1 VGVWTGQLDFSTA
14 DDVRETAREVEATGF
29 RALWTGEAVGREVL
43 TAAQLLLSATDSLI
57 VATGIANIWARDALA
72 TAAGQLALGEAYP
85 DRFILGI
92 GVSHKP
98 LLDVRGEDYRTPLTF
113 MREYLDG
120 MDHGYDVYRA
130 VPPASR
136 PPRLLAALGPKM
148 LALAGE
154 RADGAH
160 TYFVPPEHTTVAREV
175 LGPDKL
181 LVPEQVCVLA
191 EDPTVARMSAYLD
204 AMDDDPFVSP
214 DGAPAAR
221 PPVPRVL
228 AALRPPMLRL
238 AAAKALG
245 AISYLVPVEHTRRA
259 REILGP
265 DALLVAEQK
274 VILVD
279 RPEEARARARAALAW
294 YLDTPNYLDNLRWL
308 GFSDADLEGG
318 GSDALVDALVA
329 AGDEGTVVARVQ
341 EHLDAGATQVAVH
354 ALEDGDP
361 FGLATLRRLA
371 PLLLG

>member
-1 VGVWTGQLDFSTA
+1 MSAAQLGRVGVWSGAFGVTPAGA
-14 DDVRETAREVEATGF
+14 ARPAAREIDQLGYDTLWYSEGLGTRESFANGAVLLGATE
-29 RALWTGEAVGREVL
+29 RIR
-43 TAAQLLLSATDSLI
+43 
-57 VATGIANIWARDALA
+57 VASGIANIWARDAVSAANAARVLA
-72 TAAGQLALGEAYP
+72 DAWDGRFLLG
-85 DRFILGI
+85 L
-92 GVSHKP
+92 GVSHPRQVDPRGHRYGKP
-98 LLDVRGEDYRTPLTF
+98 
-113 MREYLDG
+113 
-120 MDHGYDVYRA
+120 
-130 VPPASR
+130 
-136 PPRLLAALGPKM
+136 
-148 LALAGE
+148 
-154 RADGAH
+154 
-160 TYFVPPEHTTVAREV
+160 
-175 LGPDKL
+175 
-181 LVPEQVCVLA
+181 
-191 EDPTVARMSAYLD
+191 VARMSAYLD